1 MSYSL
6 PFIMMM
12 VTVSI
17 LVLGIILMALGDR
30 VTTNRSTKLM
40 FLRVVSQSAVVIL
53 IGIVYF
59 IHRG

>member
-6 PFIMMM
+6 PFIMMV
-12 VTVSI
+12 VTLSI

-30 VTTNRSTKLM
+30 VTNNHSTKLM
-40 FLRVVSQSAVVIL
+40 FLRIVSQSAVVIL

-59 IHRG
+59 LQR